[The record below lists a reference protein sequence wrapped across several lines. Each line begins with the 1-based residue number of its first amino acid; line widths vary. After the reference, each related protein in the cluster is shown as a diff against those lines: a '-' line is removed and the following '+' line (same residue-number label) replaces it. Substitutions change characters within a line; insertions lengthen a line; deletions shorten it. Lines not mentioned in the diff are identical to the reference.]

1 MPASSAPN
9 PRLVVETG
17 RLRGASFEVPPGR
30 SEIGRQ
36 AGVAILLDDRDVSRR
51 HAVLERT
58 GGRVVLTDPGSTT
71 APGSTGGSCAP
82 AARATGSS
90 CATATRC

>member
-9 PRLVVETG
+9 PQLVVETG

-51 HAVLERT
+51 HVA
-58 GGRVVLTDPGSTT
+58 GRIRSEVIDCLLPREDEQREVVGNDVNEGN
-71 APGSTGGSCAP
+71 
-82 AARATGSS
+82 RNEATHEVS
-90 CATATRC
+90 A